1 MWVYQNVPK
10 RVTLETCLYIYRSNI
25 QTILYIYLSSIVW
38 LHTVYISQVGKSL
51 AAIEGYIVN
60 YTVLVSRDPLR
71 RGPSRSVVVNN
82 PYKFR
87 VEVGDLHPATFY
99 SVCVS
104 AYSKDLTSRCSKI
117 ITKKTH
123 ESGTLICYD
132 CSEIYFIH
140 RKHNKSFIVLC
151 WYRMQFYSR

>member
-1 MWVYQNVPK
+1 M
-10 RVTLETCLYIYRSNI
+10 
-25 QTILYIYLSSIVW
+25 
-38 LHTVYISQVGKSL
+38 
-51 AAIEGYIVN
+51 
-60 YTVLVSRDPLR
+60 
-71 RGPSRSVVVNN
+71 VVNN

-123 ESGTLICYD
+123 ESGRWMPHV
-132 CSEIYFIH
+132 SEMA
-140 RKHNKSFIVLC
+140 NLA
-151 WYRMQFYSR
+151 SRLGQIGPKWDTSGTF